1 MPSTPR
7 RAVIKFMTR
16 GGRPAAPGSPYE
28 IANPLPP
35 WWIRLSEIIATGQ
48 ARRLHK
54 WFASRNA
61 ANKQSE

>member
-1 MPSTPR
+1 
-7 RAVIKFMTR
+7 MTR
-16 GGRPAAPGSPYE
+16 GGRPAAPGSPDE
-28 IANPLPP
+28 NANPLSP
-35 WWIRLSEIIATGQ
+35 WWIRLVEIIATAQ